1 MHMSRAV
8 AIACLTVLKWLL
20 WIMGG
25 LLIILAAKQQFFL
38 DVPSDVSKTFLLGIG
53 SLGSGF
59 ACKILAARFER
70 GA

>member
-8 AIACLTVLKWLL
+8 AVACLTVLKWLL

-25 LLIILAAKQQFFL
+25 LLIVLAAKQQFIM
-38 DVPSDVSKTFLLGIG
+38 DVPSDVSKTVLLGVG
-53 SLGSGF
+53 SLISGF
-59 ACKILAARFER
+59 VSKILAERFER

>member
-25 LLIILAAKQQFFL
+25 LLVILAAKQQFIV
-38 DVPSDVSKTFLLGIG
+38 DVPSDVSKTVLLGIG
-53 SLGSGF
+53 SLTSGF
-59 ACKILAARFER
+59 ICKFLAARFDR

>member
-1 MHMSRAV
+1 MLLSRAV

-25 LLIILAAKQQFFL
+25 LLVILALKQYFNAEASGL
-38 DVPSDVSKTFLLGIG
+38 VKTLLLGAGSFLIG
-53 SLGSGF
+53 WV
-59 ACKILAARFER
+59 CKILAARFER

>member
-1 MHMSRAV
+1 MLLSRAV

-25 LLIILAAKQQFFL
+25 LLIIMALKQYFGV
-38 DVPSDVSKTFLLGIG
+38 DVNGVVKTVL
-53 SLGSGF
+53 LGSGSVF
-59 ACKILAARFER
+59 AGWVCKILAARFER

>member
-8 AIACLTVLKWLL
+8 AVACLTVLKWLL

-25 LLIILAAKQQFFL
+25 LLVILAVKQQFFV
-38 DVPSDVSKTFLLGIG
+38 DMPSDVSKTVLLGLG
-53 SLGSGF
+53 SLISGF
-59 ACKILAARFER
+59 VCKILAARFER

>member
-1 MHMSRAV
+1 MHLSRAV

-25 LLIILAAKQQFFL
+25 LLVIMAAKQQFIAGADG
-38 DVPSDVSKTFLLGIG
+38 DVGKTMLLGTG
-53 SLGSGF
+53 VLASGWV
-59 ACKILAARFER
+59 CKILAARFER

>member
-8 AIACLTVLKWLL
+8 AVACLTVLKWLL

-25 LLIILAAKQQFFL
+25 LLVILAVKQQFFV
-38 DVPSDVSKTFLLGIG
+38 DMPSDVSKTVLLGLG
-53 SLGSGF
+53 SLISGF
-59 ACKILAARFER
+59 VCEILAARFER